1 MINRDPVP
9 LQTQSRSR
17 RLLSFVF
24 IGFLVVLFTLRSV
37 ATFWTDFLWFN
48 ALELDGV
55 WRTLILTRVWL
66 VVAASVFAGSL
77 IWINLWLAD
86 RLAPPVPE
94 LTGNPDEELI
104 ERWQE
109 WVGPRVRLVRLVIS
123 IGLGLLLGLGASL
136 WWQDYLLFRF
146 GGDFGVADPI
156 FNNDVGLYVFKLP
169 FYRAIFGWVFQLMVV
184 TLIAA
189 GVLHYLN
196 GGIQFQERV
205 RRVSAGVKVHL
216 SVLFAVI
223 AVLKAFGYWLDQ
235 WELLYSRRGRVVGA
249 SFTDVNAQLP
259 ALRLLVLISL
269 VAAIILLV
277 NIWFRGWNLP
287 LVAGGLWLFTSIVV
301 GGLYPAIVQRFQ
313 VAPNEVEREV
323 PFVAHNIEFT
333 RQAFGLGEVEVRQ
346 FAASSSLDRGAIDAN
361 SPTIDNIRL
370 WDPAVLEDTY
380 RELQEIRTFYR
391 IEDVDVDRYVLDGK
405 LTQVMVS
412 ARELDERNIPGGGWV
427 NNTLIYT
434 HGFGAVLSP
443 ANDVAPGGQP
453 AFLLKDI
460 PPETDFAEVSV
471 SQPRIYFSDSADMDY
486 LIVATNEDEVD
497 FPVGESQVSTN
508 QYDGPGG
515 VTLGGIMRRSAWALR
530 FGDVD
535 VLISGEV
542 RSDSRVM
549 LARNIRDRVERV
561 APFLHADAD
570 PYLVLLDGELKWVL
584 DLYTVSAA
592 FPYSSVANTG
602 RLDRTEGL
610 PVNFNYIRNPVKAT
624 VDAFTGEMTFHV
636 IDESDP
642 LIQAQMRIFPELF
655 TTGAMPDALREHLRY
670 PEDMFRVQSDMYL
683 LYHMTDPRN
692 FFTNVDPWQIANDPS
707 TSPREPLRGE
717 AAFIDDE
724 GQQVRPMLP
733 YYLLMKL
740 PEEDELA
747 FLIMQPFTPLNRPNM
762 VSFMVAKSG
771 PAEYG
776 QIIDYRLP
784 SNSAQQGP
792 GQVGQ
797 FINQDPEISAD
808 FTLLGQGG
816 SEVIQGDMQVIPVEE
831 SLLYVQ
837 PIYIRADPD
846 GGSDSS
852 GIPEFKRVVIS
863 FDGQIEMRE
872 SLDEAL
878 AAVFGG
884 AAPTDP
890 GDGEGDGGEEEPEVP
905 AEIAALLAAAADAF
919 AAADAAL
926 AAGDLGAYQ
935 DALAR
940 AQGFVERAIALTD
953 GETADG
959 ETADGETADGEGT

>member
-9 LQTQSRSR
+9 LKPQSRSR

-24 IGFLVVLFTLRSV
+24 IGLLLLLFTLRSI
-37 ATFWTDFLWFN
+37 ATFWTDFLWFSS
-48 ALELDGV
+48 LGLDGV
-55 WRTLILTRVWL
+55 WRTLVLTRVWL

-77 IWINLWLAD
+77 IWFNLWLAD

-109 WVGPRVRLVRLVIS
+109 WVGPRERLVRIVIS
-123 IGLGLLLGLGASL
+123 VGLGLLLGLGASL
-136 WWQDYLLFRF
+136 WWEDFLLFRY
-146 GGDFGVADPI
+146 GGDFGVADPV

-184 TLIAA
+184 TAIAA
-189 GVLHYLN
+189 GVMHYLN
-196 GGIQFQERV
+196 GGIQFQERM

-216 SVLFAVI
+216 SVLLAVI
-223 AVLKAFGYWLDQ
+223 ALLKAFGYWLDR

-249 SFTDVNAQLP
+249 SYTDVNAQLP
-259 ALRLLVLISL
+259 ALRLLVLISI

-287 LVAGGLWLFTSIVV
+287 LVAAGLWLFTSIVV

-333 RQAFGLGEVEVRQ
+333 RQAFGLSEITVSG
-346 FAASSSLDRGAIDAN
+346 FAASDALDRAALEAN
-361 SPTIDNIRL
+361 EPTIDNIRL
-370 WDPAVLEDTY
+370 WDPAVLLDTY

-391 IEDVDVDRYVLDGK
+391 IEDVDVDRYELDGK

-434 HGFGAVLSP
+434 HGFGSVLSP
-443 ANDVAPGGQP
+443 ANDVASGGQP

-460 PPETDFAEVSV
+460 PPETEFDEVSV
-471 SQPRIYFSDSADMDY
+471 EQPRIYFSDSADSDY
-486 LIVATNEDEVD
+486 LIVDSNEQEVD
-497 FPVGESQVSTN
+497 FPISESQVSTN

-515 VTLGGIMRRSAWALR
+515 VTVGGFGRRAAWALR

-535 VLISGEV
+535 VLISGELS
-542 RSDSRVM
+542 SDSQVL
-549 LARNIRDRVERV
+549 LARNVRDRINRV

-570 PYLVLLDGELKWVL
+570 PYLVLLDGQLKWVL

-592 FPYSSVANTG
+592 YPYSSSGDTG
-602 RLDRTEGL
+602 RLGRTDGL
-610 PVNFNYIRNPVKAT
+610 PVNFNYLRNPVKAT
-624 VDAFTGEMTFHV
+624 VDAFTGEMMFYV
-636 IDESDP
+636 IDQSDP

-655 TTGAMPDALREHLRY
+655 TTDPMPLGLQQHLRY

-683 LYHMTDPRN
+683 LYHMIDPRN

-707 TSPREPLRGE
+707 TSNREPLRGE
-717 AAFIDDE
+717 AGFLDDE
-724 GQQVRPMLP
+724 NNAIRPMLP

-797 FINQDPEISAD
+797 FINQDPTISAE

-816 SEVIQGDMQVIPVEE
+816 SEVIQGDMQVIPIEE

-846 GGSDSS
+846 GGNDSS

-878 AAVFGG
+878 LAVFGG
-884 AAPTDP
+884 ETTPPDP
-890 GDGEGDGGEEEPEVP
+890 GVGGDGGDTGDDRVEIPEEV
-905 AEIAALLAAAADAF
+905 AALLAAADAAF
-919 AAADAAL
+919 RDAQDAL

-935 DALAR
+935 EALEE
-940 AQGFVERAIALTD
+940 AQGFVERAFRLSQDATS
-953 GETADG
+953 G
-959 ETADGETADGEGT
+959 